1 MNENTIAIVLYISI
15 LLMATTVLVLTIIY
29 FFRPNSAR
37 TKTSDGKQNMN
48 AAAAP
53 VQVQLP
59 ETVTSSVESEVPVDK
74 STSTLNPSNEI
85 QPAVEEKIPELEL
98 SIKASEELKINET
111 LKSSNLISENQGQ
124 KISNEISNAE
134 TQPANNLPGPIGEVA
149 AAGLDEKNPGLIE
162 NELTNIIES
171 GRKESELT
179 MDTKHMKQSIKAE
192 TEKTPVTSDAVKSVS
207 PDKVLLGKKA
217 PENKTSLDELSKMF
231 SKEVTEDTEV
241 DKLAKEMKEVEVNNL
256 VKDGLDLIYLL
267 KQRRS

>member
-111 LKSSNLISENQGQ
+111 LKYSNLISENQDQ

-149 AAGLDEKNPGLIE
+149 AARLDEKNPGLIE

-192 TEKTPVTSDAVKSVS
+192 TEKTPVTSDAG
-207 PDKVLLGKKA
+207 KVLLGKKA